1 MTLDTL
7 VQAVASF
14 SALVPALLL
23 HEVAH
28 GWMAWKCGDPTA
40 RDEGRL
46 SLNPLRHVDPFM
58 SIILPALLALSGS
71 RVLFGGAKPVPISL
85 WHCRNPRR
93 AYWMIAAAGPAANL
107 LQAMLG
113 AGLFWLL
120 EFLCGCAARA
130 DAAGLWWLFGSL
142 VSEPLD
148 PLGLESE
155 LYFVEAG
162 WTIVVAMWLV
172 CYVSTN
178 VALMLFNL
186 IPIPPLDGSRIM
198 TVLLPKR
205 LAVPYARLENI
216 GLLLVFGLL
225 YLPQTGHWLS
235 LGMDFIVN
243 LLLFRTLP

>member
-85 WHCRNPRR
+85 WRCRNPRR

-113 AGLFWLL
+113 AGPFWLL

-130 DAAGLWWLFGSL
+130 AAAGLWRLFGSL

-155 LYFVEAG
+155 L
-162 WTIVVAMWLV
+162 
-172 CYVSTN
+172 
-178 VALMLFNL
+178 
-186 IPIPPLDGSRIM
+186 
-198 TVLLPKR
+198 
-205 LAVPYARLENI
+205 
-216 GLLLVFGLL
+216 
-225 YLPQTGHWLS
+225 
-235 LGMDFIVN
+235 
-243 LLLFRTLP
+243 